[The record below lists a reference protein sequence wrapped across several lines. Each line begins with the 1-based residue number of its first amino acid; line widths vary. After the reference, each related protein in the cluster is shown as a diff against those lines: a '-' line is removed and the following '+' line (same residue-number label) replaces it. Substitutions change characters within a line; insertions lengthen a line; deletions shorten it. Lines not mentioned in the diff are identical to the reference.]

1 MIETILGLCIG
12 IGLSA
17 ACGFRVFVP
26 LLVMSV
32 AALMGWFEPM
42 KGFEWLAIPSVCV
55 ALGIATVCE
64 IAAYYIPWVDNVLD
78 TVATPAAMIA
88 GTLTTMA
95 VSTGEMSQFASWAA
109 AIIIG
114 GGTATA
120 VQMSTVAV
128 RGVSTA
134 TTGGI
139 ANPVVS
145 TVEWIGAVIVSI
157 MAMLLPVL
165 VAILVIV
172 FIFLAVRWIKR
183 KRQEIAF
190 NALLMIQSKELN
202 H

>member
-1 MIETILGLCIG
+1 METILSLCIG

-32 AALMGWFEPM
+32 ASLMGWFEPM
-42 KGFEWLAIPSVCV
+42 KGFEWLAIPSVCIGLAV
-55 ALGIATVCE
+55 ATICE
-64 IAAYYIPWVDNVLD
+64 IGAYYIPWVDNALD
-78 TVATPAAMIA
+78 TITTPAAMVA

-109 AIIIG
+109 AIIVG

-120 VQMSTVAV
+120 VQMGTVAV

-139 ANPVVS
+139 ANPLVS
-145 TVEWIGAVIVSI
+145 TGEWIGAIVVSVLSLI
-157 MAMLLPVL
+157 VPVL
-165 VAILVIV
+165 VVVVGIILMVV
-172 FIFLAVRWIKR
+172 AVRWLR
-183 KRQEIAF
+183 KKKQESVVHP
-190 NALLMIQSKELN
+190 L
-202 H
+202 

>member
-1 MIETILGLCIG
+1 METILSLCIG

-32 AALMGWFEPM
+32 ASLMGWFEPM
-42 KGFEWLAIPSVCV
+42 KGFEWLAIPSVCIGLAV
-55 ALGIATVCE
+55 ATICE
-64 IAAYYIPWVDNVLD
+64 IGAYYIPWVDNALD
-78 TVATPAAMIA
+78 TIATPAAMVA

-109 AIIIG
+109 AIIVG

-120 VQMSTVAV
+120 VQMGTVAV

-139 ANPVVS
+139 ANPLVSTGEWISAFVVS
-145 TVEWIGAVIVSI
+145 
-157 MAMLLPVL
+157 LLSFVVPVL
-165 VAILVIV
+165 VVIV
-172 FIFLAVRWIKR
+172 GIILMVVAVRWLR
-183 KRQEIAF
+183 KKKQESVVHP
-190 NALLMIQSKELN
+190 L
-202 H
+202 

>member
-1 MIETILGLCIG
+1 METILGLCIG

-32 AALMGWFEPM
+32 TSLMGWFEPM
-42 KGFEWLAIPSVCV
+42 KGFEWLAMPSVCI
-55 ALGIATVCE
+55 ALAVATVCE
-64 IAAYYIPWVDNVLD
+64 ITAYYIPWVDNALD
-78 TVATPAAMIA
+78 TISTPAAMIA

-95 VSTGEMSQFASWAA
+95 VSSGEMSQFASWAA

-114 GGTATA
+114 GGTAGA

-128 RGVSTA
+128 RGFSTA

-145 TVEWIGAVIVSI
+145 TGEWISALLLSI
-157 MAMLLPVL
+157 LSLLVPVL
-165 VAILVIV
+165 VVIV
-172 FIFLAVRWIKR
+172 VLIMVVWGVRWVRR
-183 KRQEIAF
+183 KKQESMNSSIV
-190 NALLMIQSKELN
+190 
-202 H
+202 

>member
-1 MIETILGLCIG
+1 METILSLCIG

-32 AALMGWFEPM
+32 ASLMGWFEPM
-42 KGFEWLAIPSVCV
+42 RGFEWLAIPSVCIGLAV
-55 ALGIATVCE
+55 ATICE
-64 IAAYYIPWVDNVLD
+64 IGAYYIPWVDNALD
-78 TVATPAAMIA
+78 TIATPAAMVA

-109 AIIIG
+109 AIIVG

-120 VQMSTVAV
+120 VQMGTVAV

-139 ANPVVS
+139 ANPLVS
-145 TVEWIGAVIVSI
+145 TGEWIGAIVVSVLSLI
-157 MAMLLPVL
+157 VPVL
-165 VAILVIV
+165 VVVVGIILMVV
-172 FIFLAVRWIKR
+172 AVRWLR
-183 KRQEIAF
+183 KKKQESVVHP
-190 NALLMIQSKELN
+190 L
-202 H
+202 